1 LKTVQRTV
9 RYGTNCYPVRQELK
23 LVKAI
28 LATVA
33 GLMIVGSAAQSS
45 AQVGFFFGP
54 PLPPAVVVPP
64 PAPAVTYY
72 APPAVAYTPG
82 YVVSAGP
89 VLPAPL
95 YYSVRQRT
103 YFRGPYYR
111 STVRFRGW

>member
-1 LKTVQRTV
+1 MKTV
-9 RYGTNCYPVRQELK
+9 
-23 LVKAI
+23 
-28 LATVA
+28 LAT
-33 GLMIVGSAAQSS
+33 IVGLVIVASAANAS

-54 PLPPAVVVPP
+54 PVPAPAVVVPP
-64 PAPAVTYY
+64 PAPVVTYY
-72 APPAVAYTPG
+72 APPVVAYTPG

-95 YYSVRQRT
+95 YYSFRQRT

>member
-1 LKTVQRTV
+1 VKT
-9 RYGTNCYPVRQELK
+9 
-23 LVKAI
+23 I

-33 GLMIVGSAAQSS
+33 GLMIVGSAARAG

-54 PLPPAVVVPP
+54 PVPPPAVVVPP
-64 PAPAVTYY
+64 PVPVVSYY
-72 APPAVAYTPG
+72 GAPAVAYTPG

-89 VLPAPL
+89 VLSAPL
-95 YYSVRQRT
+95 YYSVRQRS